1 MPAKAGTRRNGTDR
15 RQNDD
20 GLALLETLAR
30 LAAGA
35 ASVADLYTCI
45 AAKLRESVPCD
56 GLEID
61 LIDVDA
67 GTVQTLFATGEPPP
81 SALESRQRSIN
92 GSIALALAGSREAI
106 VMNGRA
112 RSGDP
117 ERLPE
122 LAAARDAGYKSLL
135 AVPVMWDGGVIGGLK
150 LWARKGRVFGRNE
163 THLCTLAATQL
174 AGPLSHARSPVS
186 QADSNGHES
195 QEAELLA
202 QISRAATAGLQIGEL
217 GGRFLNMVIG
227 RVPFNRGVVRMV
239 DADTG
244 TLGDG
249 VAVGLGSEL
258 ELASSR
264 SRVATQAV
272 GLGKVVTDSDTD
284 PEDPAPDSPIRR
296 LGLRSAVTMPLL
308 TDEAVV
314 GLVTLR
320 RLGEA
325 GFDGE
330 EIDFLRRASA
340 QIAPALDNARLL
352 GEIGSLAAI
361 VEASTD
367 LICRADMDGRIQY
380 MNRAGRDMLAI
391 PAEVD
396 IPDMSVEDL
405 LDEPSVALLSAT
417 ARPAALKSGSW
428 SGELQACRADTTT
441 IPVEALVTVNYHRNG
456 TLLGVSISL
465 RDIERRKQAEDE
477 LQRLATTDPLTSLL
491 NRHQFTLM
499 LEQAVNLSERSG
511 KAGALIYLDLDGFK
525 YVNDTHGHTV
535 GDDLLRAVA
544 SELRENVRASDVVA
558 RTGGDEFSVIL
569 HEADRS
575 GAMHKASELVQAVS
589 QVSTFVGQEQ
599 VHAACSAGVV
609 VFPVPGASVEDL
621 IAYSDLAM
629 YRAKDAGRNQAKLYD
644 PAEGGR
650 EIVSALQRTRTM
662 ILDAVRNDK
671 LILYRQPIV
680 NVEDRAVAMYEVL
693 VRLELVQGD
702 VKMPFDFI
710 PQAEAMDMVQ
720 LIDERVIE
728 RSCQRWREFADAG
741 EELRLS
747 INVSAKSVGPEF
759 ADYIVEQADRHRV
772 PHEVLTFEI
781 TETAALRTEESTEN
795 FLRRLSEAGFRL
807 AIDDFGSGATSLK
820 QIRGLAFDILK
831 LDGSLIQNLKSDG
844 RDREF
849 VRAITGLAH
858 SAGKEVAAE
867 FVQDDETI
875 RFLSELGVEYAQ
887 GFYLGRP
894 EPFPP
899 AVSRWEAASDSKVA

>member
-1 MPAKAGTRRNGTDR
+1 MPARATTRRNGTAR
-15 RQNDD
+15 RQED
-20 GLALLETLAR
+20 GLLLLETLAR
-30 LAAGA
+30 LAAGP
-35 ASVADLYTCI
+35 ASVADLYARI
-45 AAKLRESVPCD
+45 AATLREAVPCD

-67 GTVQTLFATGEPPP
+67 GTVQTLFAAGEPPQ
-81 SALESRQRSIN
+81 STSESRQRGIS
-92 GSIALALAGSREAI
+92 GSIALALAGSREAV

-117 ERLPE
+117 ERIPE
-122 LAAARDAGYKSLL
+122 LARALNGGYKSLL

-150 LWARKGRVFGRNE
+150 LWARKGRVFGSDE
-163 THLCTLAATQL
+163 AHLCTLAATQL
-174 AGPLSHARSPVS
+174 AAPLSHARSPVS
-186 QADSNGHES
+186 PVRTTDPES
-195 QEAELLA
+195 HEAELLA
-202 QISRAATAGLQIGEL
+202 EISRAAIAGLQIGEL
-217 GGRFLNMVIG
+217 GSRFLNMVMG

-244 TLGDG
+244 RLGDG
-249 VAVGLGSEL
+249 VVVGLGSEL
-258 ELASSR
+258 ELAASR
-264 SRVATQAV
+264 SHAATQAV
-272 GLGKVVTDSDTD
+272 ALGKVVTDGDAD
-284 PEDPAPDSPIRR
+284 PEDPAPDSPIRL

-325 GFDGE
+325 GFDE
-330 EIDFLRRASA
+330 REIDFLRRASA

-352 GEIGSLAAI
+352 DEIGSLAAV
-361 VEASTD
+361 VEASSD

-380 MNRAGRDMLAI
+380 MNKAGRDMLAI

-396 IPDMSVEDL
+396 VADMSIDNL

-428 SGELQACRADTTT
+428 SGELQARRADTTT
-441 IPVEALVTVNYHRNG
+441 IPVEALIAVNYHRNG

-465 RDIERRKQAEDE
+465 RDIERRKRAEDE

-491 NRHQFTLM
+491 NRHQFALM

-511 KAGALIYLDLDGFK
+511 EAGALIYLDLDGFK

-544 SELRENVRASDVVA
+544 GELRENVRASDVVA

-575 GAMHKASELVQAVS
+575 GAMRKASQLVQAVS
-589 QVSTFVGQEQ
+589 QVSTFVGSEQ
-599 VHAACSAGVV
+599 VYAACSAGVV

-621 IAYSDLAM
+621 VAYADLAM

-644 PAEGGR
+644 PSEGGR

-680 NVEDRAVAMYEVL
+680 NVKDRGVAMYEVL
-693 VRLELVQGD
+693 VRIELVQGD

-720 LIDERVIE
+720 VIDERVIE
-728 RSCQRWREFADAG
+728 RSCQRWRQFADAG

-747 INVSAKSVGPEF
+747 INVSAKSVGPEL
-759 ADYIVEQADRHRV
+759 AEYIVEQADRHSV
-772 PHEVLTFEI
+772 PHGGLTFEI

-831 LDGSLIQNLKSDG
+831 LDGSLVQNLKSDG

-849 VRAITGLAH
+849 VRAITRLAH

-867 FVQDDETI
+867 FVQDDETVS
-875 RFLSELGVEYAQ
+875 FLAELGVEYAQ

-899 AVSRWEAASDSKVA
+899 AAARSEAASDSRAA